1 MQCSIIFTTWWRPLL
16 FPSGRNSK
24 TAMDV
29 TYFGA
34 LLAGFLS
41 FLSPCVLPLVPPY
54 LCFLGG
60 TTFDQLTGEDETPTH
75 VYTTVVLSSIA
86 FVLGFTT
93 VFVLLGAT
101 ATVIGQVVMENLP
114 ILSKVAGVVIIVAGL
129 HFLGVIHI
137 PILHREAR
145 YHADTRPA
153 GLMGAYVIG
162 LAFAFGWTPCIGPVL
177 GAILAVAAGE
187 DSVRQGVSLL
197 FVYSL
202 GLGVPFVLAA
212 VAIKPF
218 MSALQ
223 RFRGHLVVV
232 EKVLGAFLVL
242 TGILFL
248 TNSMTLIAG
257 WLLRTFPG
265 LAQIG

>member
-1 MQCSIIFTTWWRPLL
+1 
-16 FPSGRNSK
+16 
-24 TAMDV
+24 MDV

-34 LLAGFLS
+34 LIAGLLS

-60 TTFDQLTGEDETPTH
+60 TTFDQLTGEDETPNH
-75 VYTTVVLSSIA
+75 VYKTVVLSSVA

-93 VFVLLGAT
+93 VFVILGAT
-101 ATVIGQVVMENLP
+101 ATVAGQLVAENLP
-114 ILSKVAGVVIIVAGL
+114 LLAKIAGVVIIIAGL

-153 GLMGAYVIG
+153 GLLGAYLIG

-177 GAILAVAAGE
+177 GSILAVAAGE
-187 DSVRQGVSLL
+187 DSVSQGVSLL

-202 GLGVPFVLAA
+202 GLGIPFILAA

-218 MSALQ
+218 MRAMQ
-223 RFRGHLVVV
+223 RYRGHLAVM

-257 WLLRTFPG
+257 WILQAFPG
-265 LAQIG
+265 LATIG

>member
-1 MQCSIIFTTWWRPLL
+1 MS
-16 FPSGRNSK
+16 
-24 TAMDV
+24 V

-34 LLAGFLS
+34 LIAGLLS

-60 TTFDQLTGEDETPTH
+60 TTFDQLTGEDETPSH
-75 VYTTVVLSSIA
+75 VYTTVVMSSVA

-93 VFVLLGAT
+93 VFVTLGAT
-101 ATVIGQVVMENLP
+101 ATFAGQLIAENLP
-114 ILSKVAGVVIIVAGL
+114 LLSKIAGVVIIIAGL

-145 YHADTRPA
+145 YHADARPA
-153 GLMGAYVIG
+153 GLVGAYVIG

-177 GAILAVAAGE
+177 AAILAMAAGQ
-187 DSVRQGVSLL
+187 DSVSQGVSLL
-197 FVYSL
+197 LVYSL
-202 GLGVPFVLAA
+202 GLGIPFIAAA
-212 VAIKPF
+212 VAIRPF
-218 MSALQ
+218 LKLLQ
-223 RFRGHLVVV
+223 RYRKHLATM

-248 TNSMTLIAG
+248 TDSMTLIAG
-257 WLLRTFPG
+257 WILQAFPV
-265 LAQIG
+265 LATIG

>member
-1 MQCSIIFTTWWRPLL
+1 VEI
-16 FPSGRNSK
+16 
-24 TAMDV
+24 

-34 LLAGFLS
+34 MLAGLLS

-60 TTFDQLTGEDETPTH
+60 ATFDQLAGEDETPAH
-75 VYTTVVLSSIA
+75 VYRTIVLSSIA

-93 VFVLLGAT
+93 VFVTLGAT
-101 ATVIGQVVMENLP
+101 ATTLGQLLITNFDL
-114 ILSKVAGVVIIVAGL
+114 LSKIAGIIIIVAGL

-145 YHADTRPA
+145 YHAEQRPA
-153 GLMGAYVIG
+153 GLIGAYVIG

-187 DSVRQGVSLL
+187 DSVRQGVALL
-197 FVYSL
+197 LVYSL
-202 GLGVPFVLAA
+202 GLGIPFIAA
-212 VAIKPF
+212 AIAIRPF
-218 MSALQ
+218 LSAMQ
-223 RFRGHLVVV
+223 RFKPHLATM
-232 EKVLGAFLVL
+232 EKVLGGFLVL

-248 TNSMTLIAG
+248 TNAMTFISG
-257 WLLRTFPG
+257 WILQAFPG
-265 LAQIG
+265 LATIG